1 MIDSTP
7 QDLFSKLKGQFKNLT
22 LGREDGSQT
31 LVPSEAVFFEFDFS
45 ADGERLG
52 SVVVSIVDTGILKV
66 YFSNDIT
73 DNVNIKLKNKWY
85 DFLKGLS
92 KFSARNM
99 LNYQTKNISKARLD
113 KKDFAFLSKQN
124 KTEEEL
130 TMESKLYGSKQK
142 SYQDLNDAKLIVQHN
157 RTVDE
162 DKMGARSRNI
172 KAIYIENSQGERF
185 KFENNYLPG
194 ARAMARHVSN
204 GGYPRDEHGMHIGE
218 IMSEMSQLKT
228 FVRGVK
234 SQNYVNEDAQDI
246 IERATGRYY
255 GLKNTL
261 ESISKQKGY
270 VNYFEAY
277 QPSDIEVSEDD
288 INDLKAKLTRNV
300 FDDKLQDSL
309 SVVGKAMKITE
320 KKQGEF
326 FDYGKWV
333 RSATSAGAEVVG
345 DVNSATAMKDG
356 EEIGSWSQDAQDL
369 EAKYGSDV
377 KEPGYGEVNMGMGDR
392 SDTPERPFDLPEK
405 LELAPGENILKNVKY
420 RSSNDLLNL
429 ILVDI
434 GERAT
439 DDGVKTFAEVMAE
452 KIGSIGSVFGQQEED
467 PEFKANKGK
476 AVKLAG
482 MYIKQMKD
490 KKESL
495 ENNVLTTV
503 ENTSGERHVVEVPME
518 HFKVYESSMDRLVEG
533 TWNLPGDQDTV
544 QKVIDLMQKPIPLGD
559 GGEGATDAISFAFGD
574 DTLYDELG
582 DAGDKNPKADARPII
597 LNWIESSIDN
607 FADSNFPTMYLDMIF
622 DELTY
627 GQDSAMSPA
636 QGELP
641 LDVPMDNLKKESA
654 IQEGFVSP
662 ESKLV
667 HEMSQD
673 DNAFDVIYQ
682 ASGNDDQV
690 GKYIQE
696 QMEEVAQNQFGGV
709 IGENIE
715 AIIDEII
722 EDHYEMNESSQKFNV
737 DLDED
742 PEEITN
748 TGREEDLSN
757 IDRDSVTLDMVKPAI
772 EKMLASYEAD
782 ANEWN
787 NAYTELEKEV
797 RAKGVT
803 DPKQI
808 QTDVFNM
815 DDDIVSYTNIDDLE
829 DKIDAI
835 KRLMKQ
841 GDADG
846 NDIVDLASSGPSDT
860 IAREDFMQELKYAIK
875 QDHSELYSKLF
886 MYDIGESMD
895 ESVNEAEIQ
904 EDHMKGYQNYKC
916 KDCGDTMHSPTTSCS
931 HESSD
936 ESGDWWIDKNG
947 NGVKDMNEEYGGDGV
962 KVMFKGREIDTGTID
977 YDMEDFSDLIFNIDY
992 GVRYT
997 DGSLVDEAD
1006 YGDLTYTDDIMDFV
1020 RIDYVESFREGVDN
1034 MPTEGNKFSGEL
1046 EDARN
1051 KGEDEF
1057 EVDGKKYKVTKED
1070 AQIAQELQKLKEM
1083 AGIGSGAKSNF
1094 GIYPG
1099 EEGYKITPRS
1109 LVAREMNKLRDI
1121 ENKK

>member
-1 MIDSTP
+1 MIDSTS

-31 LVPSEAVFFEFDFS
+31 LVPGEAVFFEFDFS
-45 ADGERLG
+45 AEGERLG

-142 SYQDLNDAKLIVQHN
+142 SYQNLNDAKLIVQHN
-157 RTVDE
+157 KTVDE

-172 KAIYIENSQGERF
+172 KTIYIENSQGERF

-204 GGYPRDEHGMHIGE
+204 GGYPRDEHGQHISE
-218 IMSEMSQLKT
+218 IMSEMAQLKT

-234 SQNYVNEDAQDI
+234 SQSYVNEDAQDI
-246 IERATGRYY
+246 IEKATGRYY

-261 ESISKQKGY
+261 EAVSKQKGY

-277 QPSDIEVSEDD
+277 KPSDIEVSEDD

-300 FDDKLQDSL
+300 FDEKLADSL
-309 SVVGKAMKITE
+309 GVVGKAMKITE

-326 FDYGKWV
+326 FDYGKWM
-333 RSATSAGAEVVG
+333 RSAESAGAEVIG
-345 DVNSATAMKDG
+345 DVKSATAMKDG

-392 SDTPERPFDLPEK
+392 SETPERPFDVPER
-405 LELAPGENILKNVKY
+405 LELAQGENILKNVKY

-434 GERAT
+434 GERAI

-467 PEFKANKGK
+467 PEFQANKGK

-503 ENTSGERHVVEVPME
+503 ENTSGERHVVEVPMD
-518 HFKVYESSMDRLVEG
+518 HFKVYESSIDRLVEG
-533 TWNLPGDQDTV
+533 TWNLPGDQDTA

-559 GGEGATDAISFAFGD
+559 GGEGATGAIGFAFGD
-574 DTLYDELG
+574 DMLFDELG
-582 DAGDKNPKADARPII
+582 DAGDKDPTADARPII

-607 FADSNFPTMYLDMIF
+607 FADSEYATYLDMIF

-641 LDVPMDNLKKESA
+641 LDVPMDNKNVKQSNPDNYKPFKKEGVV
-654 IQEGFVSP
+654 QEGFVS
-662 ESKLV
+662 EEEKLV
-667 HEMSQD
+667 HQMAQE
-673 DNAFDVIYQ
+673 DNAFDVIYK

-722 EDHYEMNESSQKFNV
+722 EDHYE
-737 DLDED
+737 
-742 PEEITN
+742 I
-748 TGREEDLSN
+748 
-757 IDRDSVTLDMVKPAI
+757 
-772 EKMLASYEAD
+772 
-782 ANEWN
+782 
-787 NAYTELEKEV
+787 
-797 RAKGVT
+797 
-803 DPKQI
+803 
-808 QTDVFNM
+808 
-815 DDDIVSYTNIDDLE
+815 
-829 DKIDAI
+829 
-835 KRLMKQ
+835 
-841 GDADG
+841 
-846 NDIVDLASSGPSDT
+846 
-860 IAREDFMQELKYAIK
+860 
-875 QDHSELYSKLF
+875 
-886 MYDIGESMD
+886 D
-895 ESVNEAEIQ
+895 ESIEEG
-904 EDHMKGYQNYKC
+904 HMKDYMDYKC
-916 KDCGDTMHSPTTSCS
+916 KDCGDTMHSPTTNCP
-931 HESSD
+931 HNVDD

-947 NGVKDMNEEYGGDGV
+947 NGVKDMNE
-962 KVMFKGREIDTGTID
+962 
-977 YDMEDFSDLIFNIDY
+977 
-992 GVRYT
+992 T
-997 DGSLVDEAD
+997 DVEEAD
-1006 YGDLTYTDDIMDFV
+1006 
-1020 RIDYVESFREGVDN
+1020 VE
-1034 MPTEGNKFSGEL
+1034 EGNKFTGEL
-1046 EDARN
+1046 EDARDEG
-1051 KGEDEF
+1051 KDEF
-1057 EVDGKKYKVTKED
+1057 EVDGKKFKVQKED
-1070 AQIAQELQKLKEM
+1070 VSQEAVDQELQKLKEM

-1099 EEGYKITPRS
+1099 EEGYRITPRS
-1109 LVAREMNKLRDI
+1109 LVAREINKLRDI